1 MNSDNQRFLED
12 NGIDPEKLRRTNGID
27 CNLYTQ
33 EAINRIDALYGFQKE
48 KGITSISIA
57 DIIRIY

>member
-1 MNSDNQRFLED
+1 MNGDNQRFLED
-12 NGIDPEKLRRTNGID
+12 NGIDPEKLRRANGID

-33 EAINRIDALYGFQKE
+33 ETINRIVALYGFQKE
-48 KGITSISIA
+48 KEIAMISIA